1 MLNNIDALS
10 TKSVMVVEMIA
21 SRLSSVITRQLDWW
35 YYWGKTAEIMTRN
48 FKRWSLVMITGS
60 RQYL

>member
-1 MLNNIDALS
+1 MAV
-10 TKSVMVVEMIA
+10 KMIA
-21 SRLSSVITRQLDWW
+21 SRLPSVITRQLDWW
-35 YYWGKTAEIMTRN
+35 YYWDKTAKITTRN